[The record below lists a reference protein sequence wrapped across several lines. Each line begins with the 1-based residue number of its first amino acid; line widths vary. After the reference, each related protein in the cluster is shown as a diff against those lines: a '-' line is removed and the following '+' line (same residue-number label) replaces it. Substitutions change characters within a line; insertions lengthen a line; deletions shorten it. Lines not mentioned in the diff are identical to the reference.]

1 MNLQKIIFSR
11 KYWKRLI
18 SITLAIFI
26 FIKISNVLNY
36 IYAKD
41 DNWTRILWHNF
52 YEDKGKINNVYIGSS
67 HVFCDINPKLLDELN
82 GQYNFNLA
90 SPSQRLNGSYY
101 LLKEAD
107 RNNSLSH
114 VYLELYYL
122 CSAKSTFDSN
132 ADPIDSKYNT
142 NWINTDYMEM
152 SVNKLEYMLSIAVPE
167 IYPDILFPFVRYR
180 TNLDNWDLINQTIK
194 DKREASYLTYQY
206 QSVDDN
212 GNLDEVF
219 QKQGYNYRTTSLL
232 DENKIFCQSMILE
245 ENPMG
250 NKSEENL
257 RKIICYCQNQN
268 IPITLFISPIYELAL
283 ISTEH
288 YDNYINQ
295 IRKIAAEYQ
304 IDFYDFNLAKEEY
317 LPIQY
322 GEYFHDINH
331 LNSTGADMFTTFF
344 SKIISEEFAE
354 NADYFYTCY
363 AEKLQSAPPAIYGLY
378 YRDFEIAQEFQ
389 DPVRTFWIA
398 SNREEGMEY
407 RIIMTPN
414 EGDSYMVQDFIENKE
429 FTISLNE
436 HGICTI
442 VAKAKDTPE
451 YVQTLKINY

>member
-152 SVNKLEYMLSIAVPE
+152 SVNKLEYMLSIAGPE

-180 TNLDNWDLINQTIK
+180 TNLDNWDLINQTMK

-245 ENPMG
+245 EN
-250 NKSEENL
+250 L
-257 RKIICYCQNQN
+257 
-268 IPITLFISPIYELAL
+268 
-283 ISTEH
+283 
-288 YDNYINQ
+288 
-295 IRKIAAEYQ
+295 
-304 IDFYDFNLAKEEY
+304 
-317 LPIQY
+317 
-322 GEYFHDINH
+322 
-331 LNSTGADMFTTFF
+331 
-344 SKIISEEFAE
+344 
-354 NADYFYTCY
+354 
-363 AEKLQSAPPAIYGLY
+363 
-378 YRDFEIAQEFQ
+378 
-389 DPVRTFWIA
+389 
-398 SNREEGMEY
+398 
-407 RIIMTPN
+407 
-414 EGDSYMVQDFIENKE
+414 
-429 FTISLNE
+429 
-436 HGICTI
+436 
-442 VAKAKDTPE
+442 
-451 YVQTLKINY
+451 